1 MTNVRVLFLFS
12 ILLQLT
18 IIQLQING
26 DMKITIIGAGNIG
39 GAIARGLAK
48 GNMFKASDITCTA
61 QSQATLD
68 KMKAANPDFV
78 LSLDNIESV
87 KGADII
93 VIAVKPWRVEEIVDQ
108 IKRKIDPNKQIIVS
122 VAAGISFETLNTYF
136 TKNSSYEDWVTPALF
151 RIMPNTAIEV
161 LSSMTFVSAYN
172 ASKEQCDLIIDIFN
186 ELGNAMLVEERLMG
200 AGTALASSGIAFALR
215 YIRAAIEGGVE
226 LGFYPK
232 QAQEIVV
239 HTVKGATDLLLENKS
254 NPEMEID
261 KVTTPGGITIKGLN
275 EMEMSGF
282 TSSVIKGLKASK

>member
-1 MTNVRVLFLFS
+1 
-12 ILLQLT
+12 
-18 IIQLQING
+18 
-26 DMKITIIGAGNIG
+26 MKITIIGSGNIG

-48 GNMFKASDITCTA
+48 GSIFKASDITCTA

-68 KMKAANPDFV
+68 KMQAINADFV
-78 LSLDNIESV
+78 LSRNNVEAAR
-87 KGADII
+87 GADII
-93 VIAVKPWRVEEIVDQ
+93 VIAVKPWRVEMILDEIRPVLDL
-108 IKRKIDPNKQIIVS
+108 NKQIIVS
-122 VAAGISFETLNTYF
+122 VAAGITFHQLHTFLM
-136 TKNSSYEDWVTPALF
+136 KNMDFDCLATPTIF

-161 LSSMTFVSAYN
+161 MSSMTFVSAMN
-172 ASKEQCDLIIDIFN
+172 ASDEQTDLIIRIFN

-239 HTVKGATDLLLENKS
+239 HTVKGAVDLLLENKS

-275 EMEMSGF
+275 EMELSGF
-282 TSSVIKGLKASK
+282 TSSVIRGLKASK